1 MKRFDVHSFRFR
13 LWAALVGFAV
23 LVCGLMWVVQITTIR
38 TTYENDRIDRLK
50 QAGNIISSTYG
61 REGFAESLRSVA
73 RSGFFIQILREDGVL
88 LRSLGNDGADAP
100 PPQEDLVDYG
110 IFARLDGT
118 DGYYFYRVPDTVH
131 DSEWL
136 VQVQVVAL
144 QDGLREVLFTSTNM
158 VPVSTTLSMLS
169 SRFLLV
175 TAVVLVVAT
184 VLAFLLASNLSRPIT
199 QITQRALRLAGGD
212 YGVDFPKGS
221 CTELDHLS
229 HALDTAATEFSNTE
243 ALRRDLIANVSHDMR
258 TPLTMIRAYAEMVQQ
273 ISGADPV
280 KREAHLDVIVRET
293 EKLTRF
299 VNETLDLSRL
309 LSGTMELNMEVFA
322 LAESVERALGDFRH
336 LWEREGYRL
345 FLSLDR
351 DVLVRGDRQQLE
363 RAAFNLISNAFNYT
377 GGDKLVYVGVS
388 RWAGEGL
395 FEVID
400 TGGGIST
407 EQLREIWERYYK
419 INRFD
424 KNAAST
430 GVGLSIVKAILELH
444 HARYSADSRE
454 GEGSRFWFAL
464 PCE

>member
-61 REGFAESLRSVA
+61 REGFADSLRSVA

-229 HALDTAATEFSNTE
+229 HALAIGTGKGLPQGFCRLDQLLDT
-243 ALRRDLIANVSHDMR
+243 
-258 TPLTMIRAYAEMVQQ
+258 
-273 ISGADPV
+273 
-280 KREAHLDVIVRET
+280 
-293 EKLTRF
+293 
-299 VNETLDLSRL
+299 
-309 LSGTMELNMEVFA
+309 
-322 LAESVERALGDFRH
+322 
-336 LWEREGYRL
+336 
-345 FLSLDR
+345 
-351 DVLVRGDRQQLE
+351 DVLIRQNEYHGSVFQSQL
-363 RAAFNLISNAFNYT
+363 
-377 GGDKLVYVGVS
+377 
-388 RWAGEGL
+388 
-395 FEVID
+395 
-400 TGGGIST
+400 
-407 EQLREIWERYYK
+407 
-419 INRFD
+419 
-424 KNAAST
+424 
-430 GVGLSIVKAILELH
+430 
-444 HARYSADSRE
+444 
-454 GEGSRFWFAL
+454 
-464 PCE
+464 

>member
-1 MKRFDVHSFRFR
+1 M
-13 LWAALVGFAV
+13 
-23 LVCGLMWVVQITTIR
+23 
-38 TTYENDRIDRLK
+38 
-50 QAGNIISSTYG
+50 
-61 REGFAESLRSVA
+61 
-73 RSGFFIQILREDGVL
+73 L

-273 ISGADPV
+273 ISGDDPV

-293 EKLTRF
+293 
-299 VNETLDLSRL
+299 
-309 LSGTMELNMEVFA
+309 
-322 LAESVERALGDFRH
+322 
-336 LWEREGYRL
+336 
-345 FLSLDR
+345 
-351 DVLVRGDRQQLE
+351 
-363 RAAFNLISNAFNYT
+363 
-377 GGDKLVYVGVS
+377 
-388 RWAGEGL
+388 
-395 FEVID
+395 
-400 TGGGIST
+400 
-407 EQLREIWERYYK
+407 
-419 INRFD
+419 
-424 KNAAST
+424 
-430 GVGLSIVKAILELH
+430 GLSTK
-444 HARYSADSRE
+444 RWTCPGSSRAPW
-454 GEGSRFWFAL
+454 S
-464 PCE
+464 

>member
-61 REGFAESLRSVA
+61 REGFADSLRSVA

-273 ISGADPV
+273 ISGDDPV

-309 LSGTMELNMEVFA
+309 QSGTMELNMEVFP

-336 LWEREGYRL
+336 LWEREATASFSRWTGTCSCGGTGSSWSGPR
-345 FLSLDR
+345 SISSATR
-351 DVLVRGDRQQLE
+351 SIIPAEISWCTWGSAAGPGRACSRSSTPG
-363 RAAFNLISNAFNYT
+363 AAFRRSSSGRFGSATIRSTALTRMRPAQA
-377 GGDKLVYVGVS
+377 
-388 RWAGEGL
+388 WACP
-395 FEVID
+395 
-400 TGGGIST
+400 S
-407 EQLREIWERYYK
+407 
-419 INRFD
+419 
-424 KNAAST
+424 
-430 GVGLSIVKAILELH
+430 
-444 HARYSADSRE
+444 
-454 GEGSRFWFAL
+454 
-464 PCE
+464 